1 MADEVQIN
9 NVGGEGVASDI
20 TLQRLV
26 AVTEEMAK
34 KAGIDPKDVTKKLTA
49 LSKATGDTIQVS
61 TKNRDGLKKNTKAV
75 KDSTSAFKKIGGVV
89 GGTLLSA
96 FMGVARSGTEMA
108 KAFVSGQK
116 SLTAFAGHLP
126 IIGGQLSILTGLFDD
141 SFSAFQS
148 VATSGAAFNNSLTD
162 LRTSAANSRMALDDF
177 TGFISNN
184 TDKLAAFG
192 GTATQGAKLVAAL
205 TDSNKDMRLSMLN
218 MGFTFEEINEA
229 MLDFSYLTRAGNRGK
244 RLEGDQLKA
253 QAQSAG
259 DYAKHLN
266 TLAKL
271 TGKEAKAMEAEIQQK
286 MQDVAFQ
293 RKLATMGADEQ
304 AKVQMA
310 MQQAMAAG
318 GQSAVDALTAE
329 FLGMP
334 PVTEEAR
341 LYTATMGTQMGILT
355 SNLKT
360 AQDESVKI
368 SDMSTKILT
377 SNVDLMEA
385 NKNSATEFGTL
396 LDAAAVG
403 LDGSASTISGFFNDA
418 SLKYTEY
425 LTTTGEL
432 DRERALQA
440 AKDAEEEAKKR
451 EDNAASMAAFTE
463 SLATLQKAFQNQIV
477 TPLMEAV
484 GPALR
489 ELTTAL
495 TGIEYDD
502 EGKEVK
508 KLDENGQVI
517 EAENGFAKAIAQV
530 GAYITNDLTPGIE
543 KFITA
548 FKDDPKKAIADLWD
562 RGVSGLSN
570 VVKDFFLGKQT
581 EPNGGEREGG
591 FLEKTLYP
599 IIKDFGST
607 LVNGLIDG
615 VKSMWEADPVKTA
628 LIAAIGAFF
637 LAPGATLALASGV
650 TSLMAA
656 GVKKMGSYA
665 FPKKPVTTPKGPTV
679 GRDPKTGKFT
689 SLKNAPAPK
698 GSMVK
703 NAGKLALRG
712 AKFIPGVGL
721 IAAGAMGLFDGAKGF
736 GADPNAGVG
745 ESLGNAGSSILN
757 GLSFGLLGSSPAEIA
772 ANAAEKG
779 DSAASPTSGPNMTTP
794 GAQLALVLSKEQIA
808 TMERVAKINLDD
820 FNSGI
825 QTLLDIDLRK
835 ISTLQRLDISGF
847 ANGFKTFAEIPNFSS
862 NFDTLKEL
870 DATSIRSYTSAM
882 DDLVETLGNLNE
894 ELSRDNDTLFTNR
907 ADAGELLSGISAS
920 TSGSNTNSEQLNN
933 TMQQVLLVLGQI
945 KEAEEATANNTKGI
959 QFGNLARGGVSNVGN

>member
-61 TKNRDGLKKNTKAV
+61 TKHRDGLKKNTKAV

-89 GGTLLSA
+89 GGTLLSS
-96 FMGVARSGTEMA
+96 FMGIARSGTEMT
-108 KAFVSGQK
+108 KAFISGQK

-126 IIGGQLSILTGLFDD
+126 IIGGSLSILTGLFDD

-162 LRTSAANSRMALDDF
+162 LRNSAANSRMALDDF
-177 TGFISNN
+177 VGFISNN

-192 GTATQGAKLVAAL
+192 GTATQGAKMVSAL
-205 TDSNKDMRLSMLN
+205 TNSNKSMRLSMLN

-244 RLEGDQLKA
+244 KLEGDQLRA

-368 SDMSTKILT
+368 SDMSTRILT

-403 LDGSASTISGFFNDA
+403 LGGSADTISGFFNDA
-418 SLKYTEY
+418 SLKYTDY
-425 LTTTGEL
+425 LTKTGEL
-432 DRERALQA
+432 DTARALQV
-440 AKDAEEEAKKR
+440 AKDAEAESKKR
-451 EDNAASMAAFTE
+451 EDNTASMAAFTE
-463 SLATLQKAFQNQIV
+463 SLATLQTAFQTNIV
-477 TPLMEAV
+477 IPLMDAV

-489 ELTTAL
+489 ELTTL
-495 TGIEYDD
+495 ISGVEYDD
-502 EGKEVK
+502 EGNAIEK
-508 KLDENGQVI
+508 KDENGNII
-517 EAENGFAKAIAQV
+517 EAENGFASAIAQV
-530 GAYITNDLTPGIE
+530 GAYITNDLAPSIE
-543 KFITA
+543 KFIEA
-548 FKDDPKKAIADLWD
+548 FKEDPKKAISDLFD

-570 VVKDFFLGKQT
+570 VIKDFFLGKK
-581 EPNGGEREGG
+581 NDGMDKGEREGG

-665 FPKKPVTTPKGPTV
+665 FPKKPPVAPKGPTV

-689 SLKNAPAPK
+689 KLPTAPK
-698 GSMVK
+698 GGMIK
-703 NAGKLALRG
+703 NAGKLAMRG

-721 IAAGAMGLFDGAKGF
+721 IAAGAMGLFDGVSGF
-736 GADPNAGVG
+736 NADKDAGLG
-745 ESLGNAGSSILN
+745 EKLGNAGSSLLN
-757 GLSFGLLGSSPAEIA
+757 GLSFGLLGSSPEEIA
-772 ANAAEKG
+772 AEAAEKG
-779 DSAASPTSGPNMTTP
+779 DTAASPTSGPNMNTP

-808 TMERVAKINLDD
+808 TMERVAKINLDN
-820 FNSGI
+820 FNSSL

-847 ANGFKTFAEIPNFSS
+847 AQGFKTFAEIPDFST

-882 DDLVETLGNLNE
+882 EDLVETLGKLNE
-894 ELSRDNDTLFTNR
+894 ELSRDNDTLFSSR

-933 TMQQVLLVLGQI
+933 TMKLVYDVLLKIQ
-945 KEAEEATANNTKGI
+945 EAEETTAKNTGGI
-959 QFGNLARGGVSNVGN
+959 TFANLARGGVSNVGN